1 VFVTVQVLALSFSV
15 TAGFTNRRRM
25 PKMASCGIQDNQAKV
40 PIIPD
45 RFSTVGTLWI
55 MLVH

>member
-1 VFVTVQVLALSFSV
+1 VLSFSV
-15 TAGFTNRRRM
+15 TAGFTNRRLTL
-25 PKMASCGIQDNQAKV
+25 KMASCGIQDNQAKV

-45 RFSTVGTLWI
+45 KVSAVGTLWI